1 MSSPDVEREIL
12 RMIPKRYN
20 VLWDKESKTFRQK
33 FRRRHEIAN
42 VLVCS
47 ENYLAIAFYFVAV
60 AEI

>member
-1 MSSPDVEREIL
+1 MSSPDVEREIP

-20 VLWDKESKTFRQK
+20 VLWDKESKAFRQK
-33 FRRRHEIAN
+33 FRGRHEIVN

-47 ENYLAIAFYFVAV
+47 ENDVAIVFYFVAV